1 MSAFSKKTNNTMKS
15 IRNLCLVAV
24 IGAVLS
30 CQDRKPSTVG
40 TGADVESRVEKILSQ
55 MTLAEKIG
63 QMNQVSAGG
72 DVSNYADA
80 LRKGQIGSILN
91 EVDPVK
97 INEFQRI
104 SLEESRLGI
113 PLLVARDVIHG
124 FHTIFPIPL
133 GLAATFD
140 PALVEEG
147 ARIAALEATAQGIR
161 WTFSPML
168 DIARD
173 PRWGRIAE
181 GSGEDTYLDTRM
193 AEAMVRGY
201 QGDLSD
207 TTAMAACIK
216 HFVGYGAAEGGR
228 DYNSTYLTE
237 RQLRNVYLPPFEA
250 AVKTGA
256 LTLMT
261 SFNDNDGVPSTG
273 NTFVVKEVLRNEWG
287 FDGMVVTDWNSMG
300 EMINHGFGEDRKDVA
315 RKALEAGVD
324 MDMMTYGY
332 LSHLEEL
339 VRTGAVKESAI
350 DNAVRN
356 ILRVKV
362 LLGLF
367 EHPYID
373 VQKAAA
379 VQYAPEHLESARRGA
394 EESTILL
401 KNDGVLPLKADALR
415 SILVTGPMADA
426 PHDQLGTWAF
436 DGEKTHTETPLKA
449 LRERFP
455 GKVTY
460 VPGLAYSREKK
471 DRFDDVVAAA
481 RRADVVLVF
490 LGEEAILSG
499 EAHALADLN
508 LIGSQSQLLAALK
521 SAGKPVVATVMAGR
535 PLTVERDLPN
545 CDALLYS
552 FHPGTMGGPALAN
565 LLLGDVNP
573 SGKTPI
579 TFLRTVGQAPLY
591 YSHNMTGRPYNE
603 ETLLE
608 DIDLE
613 AGQTSLGNTSYYLD
627 YGAYPLFPFGYGLS
641 YTTFTYSGIALDR
654 EVYGADDTL
663 TVSFTLSNTGSREG
677 TEVVQ
682 VYVRDVVGSITRPV
696 KELKYFERVSL
707 QPGES
712 RSLEVKIPVSSL
724 AFVGLDGRK
733 KVEPGEFRL
742 WVAGDSASGEPV
754 TFNVQ

>member
-1 MSAFSKKTNNTMKS
+1 MTNETMKS
-15 IRNLCLVAV
+15 IRTLSLALICFAAVA
-24 IGAVLS
+24 
-30 CQDRKPSTVG
+30 CQEKKQNTTVG
-40 TGADVESRVEKILSQ
+40 SSPEVERRVEKILAR
-55 MTLAEKIG
+55 MTLSEKIG

-124 FHTIFPIPL
+124 YHTVFPIPL

-140 PALVEEG
+140 PSLVEEG
-147 ARIAALEATAQGIR
+147 ARVAALEATAQGVR

-201 QGDLSD
+201 QGEQLDS
-207 TTAMAACIK
+207 TSMAACIK

-237 RQLRNVYLPPFEA
+237 RQLRNVYLPPFQA
-250 AVKTGA
+250 AVEAGA
-256 LTLMT
+256 MTLMT

-273 NTFVVKEVLRNEWG
+273 NTFVVKDILRGEWG
-287 FDGMVVTDWNSMG
+287 FDGLVVTDWNSMG
-300 EMINHGFGEDRKDVA
+300 EMINHGFGVDRKDVA

-324 MDMMTYGY
+324 MDMMTYGF

-339 VRTGAVKESAI
+339 VKSSAVKESDI

-356 ILRVKV
+356 ILRVKIR
-362 LLGLF
+362 LGLF
-367 EHPYID
+367 EHPYVD
-373 VQKAAA
+373 VEKGAA
-379 VQYAPEHLESARRGA
+379 VQYAPEHLAA
-394 EESTILL
+394 AQKTVEESVILL
-401 KNDGVLPLKADALR
+401 KNDGVLPLKADAVR
-415 SILVTGPMADA
+415 NILVTGPMADA

-436 DGEKTHTETPLKA
+436 DGEKSHTVTPLKA
-449 LRERFP
+449 LEARFP

-460 VPGLAYSREKK
+460 VPGLRDSREK
-471 DRFDDVVAAA
+471 RNAFADVVAAA

-499 EAHALADLN
+499 EAHSLADLN
-508 LIGSQSQLLAALK
+508 LKGSQSELLAALK
-521 SAGKPVVATVMAGR
+521 ATGKPVVATVMAGR
-535 PLTVERDLPN
+535 PLTIERDLPN
-545 CDALLYS
+545 CGAMLYA

-565 LLLGDVNP
+565 LLFGDVNP

-591 YSHNMTGRPYNE
+591 YSHNMTGRPYNG
-603 ETLLE
+603 ETLIE
-608 DIDLE
+608 NIELE

-641 YTTFTYSGIALDR
+641 YTQFTYSDIALDR
-654 EVYGADDTL
+654 ASYGADDSITVTL
-663 TVSFTLSNTGSREG
+663 TLANTGKYDG

-682 VYVRDVVGSITRPV
+682 VYIRDLVGSITRPV
-696 KELKYFERVSL
+696 KELKAFERVSL
-707 QPGES
+707 KAGES
-712 RSLEVKIPVSSL
+712 RNLELRIPVSDL
-724 AFVGLDGRK
+724 AFYGLDGEK
-733 KVEPGEFRL
+733 KVEPGDFQL
-742 WVAGDSASGEPV
+742 WVAGDSASGEPLSFKV
-754 TFNVQ
+754 D

>member
-1 MSAFSKKTNNTMKS
+1 MK
-15 IRNLCLVAV
+15 NLCLASAV
-24 IGAVLS
+24 VLALACQGQQQASTIGADS
-30 CQDRKPSTVG
+30 S
-40 TGADVESRVEKILSQ
+40 VERRVEQILSQ

-72 DVSNYADA
+72 EVSNYADA

-97 INEFQRI
+97 LNEFQR
-104 SLEESRLGI
+104 LAVEESRLHI
-113 PLLVARDVIHG
+113 PLLVGRDVIHG

-147 ARIAALEATAQGIR
+147 ARVAAVEATAQGVR

-181 GSGEDTYLDTRM
+181 GSGEDTYLDARM
-193 AEAMVRGY
+193 GEAMVRGY
-201 QGDLSD
+201 QGSSLDS
-207 TTAMAACIK
+207 TSMAACVK

-228 DYNSTYLTE
+228 DYNSTFLTE

-250 AVKTGA
+250 AIKAGA
-256 LTLMT
+256 MTLMT

-273 NTFVVKEVLRNEWG
+273 NTFVVKDVLRGEWG
-287 FDGMVVTDWNSMG
+287 FDGLVVTDWDSMG
-300 EMINHGFGEDRKDVA
+300 EMIDHGFGTDRKDVA
-315 RKALEAGVD
+315 EKAVNAGVD
-324 MDMMTYGY
+324 MDMMTFGF

-339 VRTGAVKESAI
+339 VRRGAVSMKTV

-362 LLGLF
+362 MLGLF
-367 EHPYID
+367 ENPYVD
-373 VQKAAA
+373 VAAGQA
-379 VQYAPEHLESARRGA
+379 VQYAPEHLASAQKTV
-394 EESTILL
+394 EESVILL
-401 KNDGVLPLKADALR
+401 KNSGVLPLKAGTR
-415 SILVTGPMADA
+415 ILVTGPMANA

-436 DGEKTHTETPLKA
+436 DGEKAHSVTPLKA
-449 LRERFP
+449 LQERFP
-455 GKVTY
+455 GKVDY
-460 VPGLAYSREKK
+460 VPGLTYSREK
-471 DRFDDVVAAA
+471 RNSFADVVAAA

-499 EAHALADLN
+499 EAHSLADLN
-508 LIGSQSQLLAALK
+508 LKGSQSELLAALK
-521 SAGKPVVATVMAGR
+521 TAGKPVVATVMAGR
-535 PLTVERDLPN
+535 PLTIERDLPN
-545 CDALLYS
+545 VDAMLYS

-565 LLLGDVNP
+565 LLFGDVNP

-591 YSHNMTGRPYNE
+591 YSHNMTGRPYRG
-603 ETLLE
+603 ETLID
-608 DIDLE
+608 DIPAE

-641 YTTFTYSGIALDR
+641 YTSFAYSGIGLDK
-654 EVYGADDTL
+654 EAYKADDTISV
-663 TVSFTLSNTGSREG
+663 TFTLANTGACDG
-677 TEVVQ
+677 TEVAQ
-682 VYVRDVVGSITRPV
+682 VYVRDLVGSITRPV
-696 KELKYFERVSL
+696 KELKAFERVSL
-707 QPGES
+707 KAGES
-712 RSLEVKIPVSSL
+712 RTITVKIPVQEL
-724 AFVGLDGRK
+724 AFVGRDGVK
-733 KVEPGEFRL
+733 KVEEGDFQL
-742 WVAGDSASGEPV
+742 WVATDSASGEPV
-754 TFNVQ
+754 SFKVL

>member
-1 MSAFSKKTNNTMKS
+1 MKQ
-15 IRNLCLVAV
+15 IRTLCLAAGLLLAV
-24 IGAVLS
+24 SCRGPKTDSTIGAS
-30 CQDRKPSTVG
+30 SDTERR
-40 TGADVESRVEKILSQ
+40 VESLLSR

-91 EVDPVK
+91 EVDPAK
-97 INEFQRI
+97 INEYQRI
-104 SLEESRLGI
+104 CLEESRLGI

-124 FHTIFPIPL
+124 FHTVFPIPL

-140 PALVEEG
+140 PDLVEEG
-147 ARIAALEATAQGIR
+147 ARTAALEATAQGVR

-181 GSGEDTYLDTRM
+181 GSGEDTYLDARM
-193 AEAMVRGY
+193 AEAMVYGY
-201 QGDLSD
+201 QGRQADS
-207 TTAMAACIK
+207 TSMAACIK

-228 DYNSTYLTE
+228 DYNSTFLTE

-250 AVKTGA
+250 AVKAGA

-273 NTFVVKEVLRNEWG
+273 NTFVVKDVLRGEWG
-287 FDGMVVTDWNSMG
+287 FDGLVVTDWNSMG
-300 EMINHGFGEDRKDVA
+300 EMIAHGFGTDRKDVA

-324 MDMMTYGY
+324 MDMMTYGF

-339 VRTGAVKESAI
+339 VKTGAVKESAI
-350 DNAVRN
+350 DDAVRN

-367 EHPYID
+367 EHPYVD
-373 VQKAAA
+373 VEKGVA
-379 VQYAPEHLESARRGA
+379 VQYAPEHLAAAQRSA
-394 EESTILL
+394 EESVILL
-401 KNDGVLPLKADALR
+401 KNDGVLPLKAATVR

-436 DGEKTHTETPLKA
+436 DGDKGHTVTPLKA

-455 GKVTY
+455 GKVTF
-460 VPGLAYSREKK
+460 VPGLRYSREK
-471 DRFDDVVAAA
+471 RNAFQDVVAAA

-499 EAHALADLN
+499 EAHSLADLN
-508 LIGSQSQLLAALK
+508 LKGSQSELLAALK
-521 SAGKPVVATVMAGR
+521 ATGKPVVATVMAGR

-545 CDALLYS
+545 CNALLYA

-565 LLLGDVNP
+565 LLFGDVNP
-573 SGKTPI
+573 SGKTPV

-591 YSHNMTGRPYNE
+591 YSHNMTGRPYNG
-603 ETLLE
+603 ETLID
-608 DIDLE
+608 DIGME

-641 YTTFTYSGIALDR
+641 YTQFAYSGIVLDKA
-654 EVYGADDTL
+654 VYGKDDEIK
-663 TVSFTLSNTGSREG
+663 VSLTLSNTGNCDG

-682 VYVRDVVGSITRPV
+682 VYVRDLVGSVTRPV
-696 KELKYFERVSL
+696 KELKSFERVSL
-707 QPGES
+707 KAGES
-712 RSLEVKIPVSSL
+712 RDLEIRIPVSEL
-724 AFVGLDGRK
+724 AFYGLDGVK
-733 KVEPGEFRL
+733 KVEPGDFQL
-742 WVAGDSASGEPV
+742 WVAGDSASGDPV
-754 TFNVQ
+754 PFTVQ

>member
-1 MSAFSKKTNNTMKS
+1 MTNEIMKCIHTLSLALILLAVTACQEKKQNTT
-15 IRNLCLVAV
+15 
-24 IGAVLS
+24 IGS
-30 CQDRKPSTVG
+30 SPE
-40 TGADVESRVEKILSQ
+40 VERRVENILSR

-72 DVSNYADA
+72 DVSNYSDA

-104 SLEESRLGI
+104 CVEESRLGI

-124 FHTIFPIPL
+124 YHTVFPIPL

-140 PALVEEG
+140 PALVEQG
-147 ARIAALEATAQGIR
+147 ARVAALEATAQGVR

-201 QGDLSD
+201 QGEQLDS
-207 TTAMAACIK
+207 TSMAACIK

-237 RQLRNVYLPPFEA
+237 RQLRNVYLPPFQA
-250 AVKTGA
+250 AVEAGA
-256 LTLMT
+256 MTLMT

-273 NTFVVKEVLRNEWG
+273 NTFVVKDILRNEWG
-287 FDGMVVTDWNSMG
+287 FDGLVVTDWNSMG
-300 EMINHGFGEDRKDVA
+300 EMINHGFGVDRKDVA

-324 MDMMTYGY
+324 MDMMTYGF

-339 VRTGAVKESAI
+339 VKSGAVKESDI

-356 ILRVKV
+356 ILRVKIR
-362 LLGLF
+362 LGLF
-367 EHPYID
+367 EHPYVD
-373 VQKAAA
+373 VEAGAA
-379 VQYAPEHLESARRGA
+379 VQYAPEHLEAA
-394 EESTILL
+394 QKTVEESVILL
-401 KNDGVLPLKADALR
+401 KNDGVLPLKVDAVR
-415 SILVTGPMADA
+415 NILVTGPMADA

-436 DGEKTHTETPLKA
+436 DGEKSHTVTPLKA
-449 LRERFP
+449 LEARFP

-460 VPGLAYSREKK
+460 VPGLRYSREK
-471 DRFDDVVAAA
+471 RNAFADVVAAA

-499 EAHALADLN
+499 EAHSLADLN
-508 LIGSQSQLLAALK
+508 LKGSQSELLAALK
-521 SAGKPVVATVMAGR
+521 ATGKPVVATVMAGR
-535 PLTVERDLPN
+535 PLTIERDLPN
-545 CDALLYS
+545 CGAMLYA

-565 LLLGDVNP
+565 LLFGDVNP

-591 YSHNMTGRPYNE
+591 YSHNMTGRPYNG
-603 ETLLE
+603 ETL
-608 DIDLE
+608 IDNIELE

-641 YTTFTYSGIALDR
+641 YTQFTYSDIALDR
-654 EVYGADDTL
+654 ASYGADDSITVTL
-663 TVSFTLSNTGSREG
+663 TLANTGKYDG

-682 VYVRDVVGSITRPV
+682 VYIRDLVGSITRPV
-696 KELKYFERVSL
+696 KELKAFERVSL
-707 QPGES
+707 KAGES
-712 RSLEVKIPVSSL
+712 RNLELRIPVSDL
-724 AFVGLDGRK
+724 AFYGLDGEK
-733 KVEPGEFRL
+733 KVEPGDFQL
-742 WVAGDSASGEPV
+742 WVAGDSASGEPLAFKV
-754 TFNVQ
+754 D

>member
-1 MSAFSKKTNNTMKS
+1 MNI
-15 IRNLCLVAV
+15 IRNLLLASLVVASF
-24 IGAVLS
+24 S
-30 CQDRKPSTVG
+30 CAERKPSTIG
-40 TGADVESRVEKILSQ
+40 SSADVESRVEKILSQ

-72 DVSNYADA
+72 DVANYAEA
-80 LRKGQIGSILN
+80 LRQGQIGSILN

-104 SLEESRLGI
+104 SVEESRLGI
-113 PLLVARDVIHG
+113 PLLVGRDVIHG
-124 FHTIFPIPL
+124 FHTVFPIPL

-140 PALVEEG
+140 PQLVEEG
-147 ARIAALEATAQGIR
+147 ARVAAVEATGQGVR

-181 GSGEDTYLDTRM
+181 GSGEDTWLDSRM
-193 AEAMVRGY
+193 AEAMVYGY
-201 QGDLSD
+201 QGR
-207 TTAMAACIK
+207 TADATSMAACIK

-228 DYNSTYLTE
+228 DYNSTFLTE
-237 RQLRNVYLPPFEA
+237 RQLRNFYLPPFEA
-250 AVKTGA
+250 AVKAGA
-256 LTLMT
+256 MTLMT

-273 NTFVVKEVLRNEWG
+273 NAVVVKDVLRGEWG
-287 FDGMVVTDWNSMG
+287 FDGLVVTDWDSMG
-300 EMINHGFGEDRKDVA
+300 EMIAHGFGVDRKDVA
-315 RKALEAGVD
+315 EKAIKAGVD
-324 MDMMTYGY
+324 MDMMTFGF

-339 VRTGAVKESAI
+339 VRSGAVKESAI
-350 DNAVRN
+350 DQAVRN

-362 LLGLF
+362 MLGLF
-367 EHPYID
+367 EHPYVD
-373 VQKAAA
+373 VEAGKA
-379 VQYAPEHLESARRGA
+379 VQYAPAHLASALKTA
-394 EESTILL
+394 EESVVLL
-401 KNDGVLPLKADALR
+401 KNDGVLPLDRASVR
-415 SILVTGPMADA
+415 NILVTGPMADA

-436 DGEKTHTETPLKA
+436 DGEKDHTITPLSA
-449 LRERFP
+449 LQERFP

-460 VPGLAYSREKK
+460 VPGLTYSREKRE
-471 DRFDDVVAAA
+471 RFDEVVAAA

-499 EAHALADLN
+499 EAHSLADLN
-508 LIGSQSQLLAALK
+508 LKGSQSELLAALK

-535 PLTVERDLPN
+535 PLTIERDLPN
-545 CDALLYS
+545 CNALLYA
-552 FHPGTMGGPALAN
+552 FHPGTMGGPALSN
-565 LLLGDVNP
+565 LIFGYAVP

-591 YSHNMTGRPYNE
+591 YNHNMTGRPYNG
-603 ETLLE
+603 ETLLD
-608 DIDLE
+608 DIPAE

-641 YTTFTYSGIALDR
+641 YTTFAYSGLALDR
-654 EVYGADDTL
+654 ETYGVDDTI
-663 TVSFTLSNTGSREG
+663 TVSFTLANTGGVEG

-682 VYVRDVVGSITRPV
+682 VYVRDLVGSITRPV
-696 KELKYFERVSL
+696 KELKHFQRETL
-707 QPGES
+707 KAGES
-712 RSLEVKIPVSSL
+712 RKLEVEIPVSDL
-724 AFVGLDGRK
+724 AFVGLDGVK

-754 TFNVQ
+754 SFNVR

>member
-1 MSAFSKKTNNTMKS
+1 MMRILNLSLLSLVLMLGSCCESPKT
-15 IRNLCLVAV
+15 
-24 IGAVLS
+24 G
-30 CQDRKPSTVG
+30 TVG
-40 TGADVESRVEKILSQ
+40 ADAQVEARVNKLLSQ

-72 DVSNYADA
+72 AVADYADA
-80 LRKGQIGSILN
+80 VRSGQIGSVLN

-97 INEFQRI
+97 LNGLQRI
-104 SLEESRLGI
+104 AVEESRLGI
-113 PLLVARDVIHG
+113 PLLVGRDVIHG

-147 ARIAALEATAQGIR
+147 ARVAAVEATAQGVR

-181 GSGEDTYLDTRM
+181 GSGEDPYLDARM

-207 TTAMAACIK
+207 STAMAACIK

-250 AVKTGA
+250 AVKAGA

-273 NTFVVKEVLRNEWG
+273 NTFVVKDVLRGEWG
-287 FDGMVVTDWNSMG
+287 FDGLVVTDWNSMG
-300 EMINHGFGEDRKDVA
+300 EMINHGFGADRKDVA
-315 RKALEAGVD
+315 EKAVNAGVD
-324 MDMMTYGY
+324 MDMMTYGFI
-332 LSHLEEL
+332 SHLEEL
-339 VRTGAVKESAI
+339 VRSGAVKEKTI

-367 EHPYID
+367 EHPY
-373 VQKAAA
+373 VNVPAGKA
-379 VQYAPEHLESARRGA
+379 VQYAPAHLASAQKTV
-394 EESTILL
+394 EESVILL
-401 KNDGVLPLKADALR
+401 KNSGVLPLKEGAR
-415 SILVTGPMADA
+415 ILVTGPLADA

-436 DGEKTHTETPLKA
+436 DGEKAHSITPLKA
-449 LRERFP
+449 LQERFP
-455 GKVTY
+455 GKVDY
-460 VPGLAYSREKK
+460 VPGLRYSREKK
-471 DRFDDVVAAA
+471 YNFADVVAAA

-499 EAHALADLN
+499 EAHSLADLN
-508 LIGSQSQLLAALK
+508 LQGSQSELLAALK
-521 SAGKPVVATVMAGR
+521 AAGKPVVATVMAGR
-535 PLTVERDLPN
+535 PLTIERDLAN
-545 CDALLYS
+545 ADAMLYS

-565 LLLGDVNP
+565 ILFGDVNP

-579 TFLRTVGQAPLY
+579 TFLRTVGQAPMY
-591 YSHNMTGRPYNE
+591 YAHNRTGRPYNG

-608 DIDLE
+608 DIPLE

-641 YTTFTYSGIALDR
+641 YTSFAYSDIALDKPS
-654 EVYGADDTL
+654 YKADDTL
-663 TVSFTLSNTGSREG
+663 KVTFTLTNTGACDG
-677 TEVVQ
+677 TEVAQ
-682 VYVRDVVGSITRPV
+682 VYIRDLVGSITRPV
-696 KELKYFERVSL
+696 KELKAFERVSL
-707 QPGES
+707 KAGES
-712 RSLEVKIPVSSL
+712 RTLTVEIPVQEL
-724 AFVGLDGRK
+724 AFVGLDGVK
-733 KVEPGEFRL
+733 KVEPGEFQV
-742 WVAGDSASGEPV
+742 WVAGDSASGIPV
-754 TFNVQ
+754 LFNVF

>member
-1 MSAFSKKTNNTMKS
+1 MKP
-15 IRNLCLVAV
+15 IRILFLASLLAATV
-24 IGAVLS
+24 S
-30 CQDRKPSTVG
+30 CTGRKPSTVG
-40 TGADVESRVEKILSQ
+40 ASPEVERRVDQLLSR

-72 DVSNYADA
+72 EVSNYADA

-97 INEFQRI
+97 VNEFQRI
-104 SLEESRLGI
+104 CVEESRLGI
-113 PLLVARDVIHG
+113 PLLVGRDVIHG
-124 FHTIFPIPL
+124 FHTVFPIPL
-133 GLAATFD
+133 GLASTFD
-140 PALVEEG
+140 PDLVEAG
-147 ARIAALEATAQGIR
+147 ARVASVEATGQGVR

-181 GSGEDTYLDTRM
+181 GSGEDTWLDARM

-207 TTAMAACIK
+207 ATSMAACIK
-216 HFVGYGAAEGGR
+216 HFAGYGAAEGGR
-228 DYNSTYLTE
+228 DYNSTFLTE

-250 AVKTGA
+250 AVKAGA

-273 NTFVVKEVLRNEWG
+273 NVFLVKDILRGEWG
-287 FDGMVVTDWNSMG
+287 FDGLVVTDWNSMG
-300 EMINHGFGEDRKDVA
+300 EMINHGFGMDRKDVA
-315 RKALEAGVD
+315 RKSLEAGVD

-339 VRTGAVKESAI
+339 VQSGAVKESDI
-350 DNAVRN
+350 DQAVRN
-356 ILRVKV
+356 ILRVKI

-367 EHPYID
+367 EHPYVD
-373 VQKAAA
+373 VEAGKA
-379 VQYAPEHLESARRGA
+379 VQYAPEHLEAARKTA
-394 EESTILL
+394 EESVILL
-401 KNDGVLPLKADALR
+401 KNDGVLPLKAEAVR

-426 PHDQLGTWAF
+426 PHEQLGTWVF
-436 DGEKTHTETPLKA
+436 DGQSDHTITPLKA
-449 LRERFP
+449 LQERFP

-460 VPGLAYSREKK
+460 VQGLKNSRSRR

-499 EAHALADLN
+499 EAHSLADLN
-508 LIGSQSQLLAALK
+508 LKGAQSELLAALK
-521 SAGKPVVATVMAGR
+521 ATGKPVVATVMAGR
-535 PLTVERDLPN
+535 PLTIERDLPN
-545 CDALLYS
+545 CGAMLYA
-552 FHPGTMGGPALAN
+552 FHPGTMGGPALVN
-565 LLLGDVNP
+565 LLFGDVVP
-573 SGKTPI
+573 SGKTPV

-591 YSHNMTGRPYNE
+591 YSHNMTGRPYNG
-603 ETLLE
+603 ETLLDE
-608 DIDLE
+608 IPEE

-641 YTTFTYSGIALDR
+641 YTTFAYSGIALDR
-654 EVYGADDTL
+654 EAYGTEDTVQV
-663 TVSFTLSNTGSREG
+663 TFTLANTGACAG

-682 VYVRDVVGSITRPV
+682 IYVRDLVGSITRPV
-696 KELKYFERVSL
+696 KELKHFERITL
-707 QPGES
+707 EPGES
-712 RSLEVKIPVSSL
+712 RTLTVGIPVQDL
-724 AFVGLDGRK
+724 AFVGLDGVK
-733 KVEPGEFRL
+733 KVEPGEFQL
-742 WVAGDSASGEPV
+742 WVAGDSASGTPV
-754 TFNVQ
+754 SFEVK